1 MLFRFLFFRFC
12 AIFSVMTHL
21 FQNRRN
27 FQLLAT
33 LLVIFGAT
41 LRVPGLGRA
50 LEYDEVWTLEHYVSA
65 PLSVIFTDLA
75 VPNNH
80 LLHSLLAK
88 LSISVFG
95 AGVITLRLP
104 AFLAGIAV
112 LLLSIPVTLRLTR
125 SRGVSLLVL
134 AMLALNIPTLLY
146 AQSARGYEI
155 QFALLLAFAWGLLS
169 LTDAHGRKSPWP
181 AVFGSAAAAVAAVLT
196 LPTSVLFLIPPLAF
210 LVWKERRNRA
220 AWTAALL
227 PALFCAVWYPLNC
240 AAFRAGQVFG
250 ETFAAPGDF
259 FAFAAS
265 VLWGLAGW
273 MLIPLL
279 PGCFNRRRLALLPL
293 LGSIILF
300 PLLAALL
307 TRGGGVRVYLPLV
320 YPLSLLAA
328 FGIALLCRR
337 FRRRAGKAAVVL
349 GAGLLLC
356 LNAHQSHETMREPD
370 LAEVFAQ
377 AKELPP
383 NILPVYRGNEAVA
396 AEWNNRPAITH
407 DQIERIRYRGRNPR
421 CLLQLGERNGLSGLT
436 EEGQEV
442 LLPLGEPA
450 ETIKLER
457 CTGRL
462 YPLTPLRKAPE
473 AGSVVVAIL
482 PPQSESRLR
491 INGSALRALWPRRIM
506 LNQPILAPVADASGT
521 KLIAR
526 IFAVPAG
533 DLTPADWE
541 KALALRSTEM
551 QFYFCR

>member
-1 MLFRFLFFRFC
+1 ML
-12 AIFSVMTHL
+12 V
-21 FQNRRN
+21 
-27 FQLLAT
+27 
-33 LLVIFGAT
+33 
-41 LRVPGLGRA
+41 
-50 LEYDEVWTLEHYVSA
+50 
-65 PLSVIFTDLA
+65 
-75 VPNNH
+75 
-80 LLHSLLAK
+80 
-88 LSISVFG
+88 
-95 AGVITLRLP
+95 
-104 AFLAGIAV
+104 
-112 LLLSIPVTLRLTR
+112 
-125 SRGVSLLVL
+125 
-134 AMLALNIPTLLY
+134 
-146 AQSARGYEI
+146 
-155 QFALLLAFAWGLLS
+155 
-169 LTDAHGRKSPWP
+169 
-181 AVFGSAAAAVAAVLT
+181 
-196 LPTSVLFLIPPLAF
+196 
-210 LVWKERRNRA
+210 
-220 AWTAALL
+220 
-227 PALFCAVWYPLNC
+227 
-240 AAFRAGQVFG
+240 
-250 ETFAAPGDF
+250 
-259 FAFAAS
+259 
-265 VLWGLAGW
+265 
-273 MLIPLL
+273 
-279 PGCFNRRRLALLPL
+279 
-293 LGSIILF
+293 
-300 PLLAALL
+300 LLAALL

-356 LNAHQSHETMREPD
+356 LNAHQSHEAMREPD

-450 ETIKLER
+450 ETVKLER